1 MRQLILDTE
10 TTGLP
15 DRNKK
20 INLDVVAES
29 GHRVI
34 EIGIIEI
41 VDRRITGQEFQSYLN
56 PERKIDPATIP
67 IHGITDE
74 FIADK
79 PLFKDL
85 AGDFLDYIKGAEVIM
100 HNAPFDTSF
109 INNELALLGLD
120 DRLENLCE
128 ITDTLVIARKKRPG
142 QRNSLDALC
151 SWYKVDTTKREV
163 HGALIDAKLLAN
175 VYLLMTGGQ
184 TGFFGANDEKGGSQT
199 QYKSDFDFSK
209 RKKIVV
215 DLDESEIKTHQDYLK
230 KLSKVSKK
238 DLNW

>member
-1 MRQLILDTE
+1 MRQIILDTE
-10 TTGLP
+10 TTGLS
-15 DRNKK
+15 
-20 INLDVVAES
+20 VES

-34 EIGIIEI
+34 EIGMVEII
-41 VDRRITGQEFQSYLN
+41 DRRLTGNDFQAYLN
-56 PERKIDPATIP
+56 PERKIDPASIP
-67 IHGITDE
+67 IHGLTDE

-79 PLFKDL
+79 PLFKDIVTE
-85 AGDFLDYIKGAEVIM
+85 FLSFIDDSEVIM
-100 HNAPFDTSF
+100 HNAPFDSSF
-109 INNELALLGLD
+109 INHEFDLAGID
-120 DRLENLCE
+120 QRLEDLCR
-128 ITDTLVIARKKRPG
+128 ITDSLTLARKKHPG

-151 SWYKVDTTKREV
+151 SRYEVNTSSREL

-184 TGFFGANDEKGGSQT
+184 VGFFGASNQKEQNNDI
-199 QYKSDFDFSK
+199 KSDFDFSN

-215 DLDESEIKTHQDYLK
+215 DLDESEIKAHQDYLK

>member
-10 TTGLP
+10 TTG
-15 DRNKK
+15 
-20 INLDVVAES
+20 ISAES

-34 EIGIIEI
+34 EIGVVEI
-41 VDRRITGQEFQSYLN
+41 VDRRITGQDFQSYLN
-56 PERKIDPATIP
+56 PERRIDPATIP

-85 AGDFLDYIKGAEVIM
+85 AADFLDYVKGAEVIM

-128 ITDTLVIARKKRPG
+128 ITDTLIIARKKHPG

-151 SWYKVDTTKREV
+151 SRYEVDTTKREV
-163 HGALIDAKLLAN
+163 HGALIDAKILAN

-184 TGFFGANDEKGGSQT
+184 VGFFNQDQATDNGS
-199 QYKSDFDFSK
+199 SDDNHDYDFK
-209 RKKIVV
+209 NRKIIQI
-215 DLDESEIKTHQDYLK
+215 DLSENEIENHQSYLK
-230 KLSKVSKK
+230 KLSKISKK
-238 DLNW
+238 DLKW

>member
-10 TTGLP
+10 TTG
-15 DRNKK
+15 
-20 INLDVVAES
+20 ISAES

-34 EIGIIEI
+34 EIGIVEI
-41 VDRRITGQEFQSYLN
+41 VDRRLTGNDFQSYLN
-56 PERKIDPATIP
+56 PERRIDPNTIP
-67 IHGITDE
+67 IHGISDE

-85 AGDFLDYIKGAEVIM
+85 VSDFLDYVKDAEVIM

-128 ITDTLVIARKKRPG
+128 ITDTLIIARKKHPG

-151 SWYKVDTTKREV
+151 SRYEIDTTKREV

-184 TGFFGANDEKGGSQT
+184 VGFFNQDQTTANGSSDDNHDYNFKNRKIIQIDLNEDELNNHQT
-199 QYKSDFDFSK
+199 
-209 RKKIVV
+209 
-215 DLDESEIKTHQDYLK
+215 YLK

-238 DLNW
+238 DLKW

>member
-10 TTGLP
+10 TTG
-15 DRNKK
+15 
-20 INLDVVAES
+20 ISAES

-34 EIGIIEI
+34 EIGVVEI
-41 VDRRITGQEFQSYLN
+41 VDRRITGQDFQSYLN
-56 PERKIDPATIP
+56 PERRIDPATIP

-85 AGDFLDYIKGAEVIM
+85 AADFLDYVKGAEVIM

-128 ITDTLVIARKKRPG
+128 ITDTLIIARKKHPG

-151 SWYKVDTTKREV
+151 SRYEVDTTKREV

-184 TGFFGANDEKGGSQT
+184 VGFFNQDQT
-199 QYKSDFDFSK
+199 TD
-209 RKKIVV
+209 
-215 DLDESEIKTHQDYLK
+215 
-230 KLSKVSKK
+230 
-238 DLNW
+238 

>member
-1 MRQLILDTE
+1 MRQIILDTE
-10 TTGLP
+10 TTGLS
-15 DRNKK
+15 
-20 INLDVVAES
+20 VES

-34 EIGIIEI
+34 EIGMVEII
-41 VDRRITGQEFQSYLN
+41 DRRLTGNDFQAYLN
-56 PERKIDPATIP
+56 PERKIDPASIP
-67 IHGITDE
+67 IHGLTDE

-79 PLFKDL
+79 PLFKDIVTE
-85 AGDFLDYIKGAEVIM
+85 FLSFIDDSEVIM
-100 HNAPFDTSF
+100 HNAPFDSSF
-109 INNELALLGLD
+109 INNEFDLTGID
-120 DRLENLCE
+120 QRLEDICQ
-128 ITDTLVIARKKRPG
+128 ITDSLTLARKKHPG

-151 SWYKVDTTKREV
+151 SRYEVNTSSREL

-184 TGFFGANDEKGGSQT
+184 VGFFGASNQKEQNKDI
-199 QYKSDFDFSK
+199 KSDFDFSK

-215 DLDESEIKTHQDYLK
+215 DLDESEIKAHQDYLK

>member
-10 TTGLP
+10 TTGLS
-15 DRNKK
+15 
-20 INLDVVAES
+20 VES

-34 EIGIIEI
+34 EIGVVEI
-41 VDRRITGQEFQSYLN
+41 VDRRLTGKDFQSYLN
-56 PERKIDPATIP
+56 PERRIDPATIQ

-85 AGDFLDYIKGAEVIM
+85 VGDFLDYVKGAEVIM

-120 DRLENLCE
+120 DRLEGHCE
-128 ITDTLVIARKKRPG
+128 ITDTLVFARKKHPG

-151 SWYKVDTTKREV
+151 SRYEVDTTNREV

-184 TGFFGANDEKGGSQT
+184 VGFFNQDQT
-199 QYKSDFDFSK
+199 TTSRSSDDNQNFDFK
-209 RKKIVV
+209 NRKIIQI
-215 DLDESEIKTHQDYLK
+215 DLNEAEVKNHQSYHK
-230 KLSKVSKK
+230 KLSKTSKK
-238 DLNW
+238 DLDW

>member
-10 TTGLP
+10 TTGLS
-15 DRNKK
+15 
-20 INLDVVAES
+20 VES

-34 EIGIIEI
+34 EIGVVEI
-41 VDRRITGQEFQSYLN
+41 VNRRLTGKDFQSYLN

-85 AGDFLDYIKGAEVIM
+85 VGDFLDYVKDAEVIM

-120 DRLENLCE
+120 DRLEELCE
-128 ITDTLVIARKKRPG
+128 ITDTLIFARKKHPG

-151 SWYKVDTTKREV
+151 SRYDVDTTNREV

-184 TGFFGANDEKGGSQT
+184 VGFFNQDQT
-199 QYKSDFDFSK
+199 TTNGPSDDNQNFDFK
-209 RKKIVV
+209 NRKIIQI
-215 DLDESEIKTHQDYLK
+215 DLNEAEVKNHQRYLE

-238 DLNW
+238 DLKW

>member
-1 MRQLILDTE
+1 MRQLFLDTE

-15 DRNKK
+15 TKN
-20 INLDVVAES
+20 NEEAVAKS

-34 EIGIIEI
+34 EIGVVELI
-41 VDRRITGQEFQSYLN
+41 DRRLTGKDFQSHLN
-56 PERKIDPATIP
+56 PERKIPLDSFE

-79 PLFKDL
+79 PLFQDL
-85 AGDFLDYIKGAEVIM
+85 VGDFLDYVKGAEVIM

-120 DRLENLCE
+120 DRLEQLCE
-128 ITDTLVIARKKRPG
+128 ITDTVVLARKKHPG
-142 QRNSLDALC
+142 KSRHTLNALC
-151 SWYKVDTTKREV
+151 SWYGIDTTNREV

-184 TGFFGANDEKGGSQT
+184 AGFFNQDQT
-199 QYKSDFDFSK
+199 TTNGPSDGNQNFDFK
-209 RKKIVV
+209 NRKIIQI
-215 DLDESEIKTHQDYLK
+215 DLNQAEVKNHQSYLE

-238 DLNW
+238 DLKW

>member
-10 TTGLP
+10 TTGLS
-15 DRNKK
+15 
-20 INLDVVAES
+20 VES

-34 EIGIIEI
+34 EIGVVEI
-41 VDRRITGQEFQSYLN
+41 VDRRLTGNDFQSYLN
-56 PERKIDPATIP
+56 PERRIDPATIQ

-85 AGDFLDYIKGAEVIM
+85 VGDFLDYVKGAEVIM

-120 DRLENLCE
+120 DRLEGHCE
-128 ITDTLVIARKKRPG
+128 ITDTLVFARKKHPG

-151 SWYKVDTTKREV
+151 SRYEVDTTNREV

-184 TGFFGANDEKGGSQT
+184 VGFFNQDQTTTSGS
-199 QYKSDFDFSK
+199 SDDNQNFDFK
-209 RKKIVV
+209 NRKIIQI
-215 DLDESEIKTHQDYLK
+215 DLNEAEVKNHQSYLK
-230 KLSKVSKK
+230 KLSKTSKK
-238 DLNW
+238 DLDW

>member
-10 TTGLP
+10 TTG
-15 DRNKK
+15 
-20 INLDVVAES
+20 ISAES

-34 EIGIIEI
+34 EIGVVEI
-41 VDRRITGQEFQSYLN
+41 VDRRITGQDFQSYLN
-56 PERKIDPATIP
+56 PERRIDPATIP

-85 AGDFLDYIKGAEVIM
+85 AADFLDYVKGAEVIM

-128 ITDTLVIARKKRPG
+128 ITDTLVIARKKHPG

-151 SWYKVDTTKREV
+151 SRYEVDTTREKSMV
-163 HGALIDAKLLAN
+163 L
-175 VYLLMTGGQ
+175 LLM
-184 TGFFGANDEKGGSQT
+184 
-199 QYKSDFDFSK
+199 
-209 RKKIVV
+209 
-215 DLDESEIKTHQDYLK
+215 
-230 KLSKVSKK
+230 
-238 DLNW
+238 LNY

>member
-10 TTGLP
+10 TTGLS
-15 DRNKK
+15 
-20 INLDVVAES
+20 AAS

-34 EIGIIEI
+34 EIGVVEI
-41 VDRRITGQEFQSYLN
+41 VDRRLTGNDFQSYLN

-85 AGDFLDYIKGAEVIM
+85 VGDFLDYVKGAEVIM

-120 DRLENLCE
+120 DRLEGHCE
-128 ITDTLVIARKKRPG
+128 ITDTLVFARKKHPG

-151 SWYKVDTTKREV
+151 SRYEVDTTNREV

-184 TGFFGANDEKGGSQT
+184 VGFFNQDQT
-199 QYKSDFDFSK
+199 TTSRSSDDNQNFDFK
-209 RKKIVV
+209 NRKIIQI
-215 DLDESEIKTHQDYLK
+215 DLNEAEVKNHQSYLK
-230 KLSKVSKK
+230 KLSKTSKK
-238 DLNW
+238 DLDW

>member
-10 TTGLP
+10 TTG
-15 DRNKK
+15 
-20 INLDVVAES
+20 ISAES

-34 EIGIIEI
+34 EIGVVEI
-41 VDRRITGQEFQSYLN
+41 VDRRLTGNDFQSYLN
-56 PERKIDPATIP
+56 PERRIDPNTIP
-67 IHGITDE
+67 IHGISDE

-85 AGDFLDYIKGAEVIM
+85 VSDFLDYVKDAEVIM

-128 ITDTLVIARKKRPG
+128 ITDTLIIARKKHPG
-142 QRNSLDALC
+142 QSNSLDALC
-151 SWYKVDTTKREV
+151 SRYEIDTTKREV

-184 TGFFGANDEKGGSQT
+184 VGFFNQDQTTANGSSDDNHDYNFKNRKIIQIDLNEDELNNHKA
-199 QYKSDFDFSK
+199 
-209 RKKIVV
+209 
-215 DLDESEIKTHQDYLK
+215 YLK
-230 KLSKVSKK
+230 KLSKASKK
-238 DLNW
+238 DLKW

>member
-10 TTGLP
+10 TTG
-15 DRNKK
+15 
-20 INLDVVAES
+20 ISAES

-34 EIGIIEI
+34 EIGVVEI
-41 VDRRITGQEFQSYLN
+41 VNRRITGQDFQSYLN
-56 PERKIDPATIP
+56 PERRIDPATIP

-85 AGDFLDYIKGAEVIM
+85 AGDFLDYVKGAEVIM

-128 ITDTLVIARKKRPG
+128 ITDTLVIARKKHPG

-151 SWYKVDTTKREV
+151 SRYEVDTTKREV

-184 TGFFGANDEKGGSQT
+184 VGFFNQDQT
-199 QYKSDFDFSK
+199 TTNGPSDDNQNFDFK
-209 RKKIVV
+209 NRKIIQI
-215 DLDESEIKTHQDYLK
+215 DLNEAEVKNHQRYLE

-238 DLNW
+238 DLKW

>member
-10 TTGLP
+10 TTG
-15 DRNKK
+15 
-20 INLDVVAES
+20 ISAES

-34 EIGIIEI
+34 EIGVVEI
-41 VDRRITGQEFQSYLN
+41 VDRRITGQDFQSYLN
-56 PERKIDPATIP
+56 PERRIDPATIP

-85 AGDFLDYIKGAEVIM
+85 AADFLDYVKGAEVIM

-128 ITDTLVIARKKRPG
+128 ITDTLIIARKKHPG

-151 SWYKVDTTKREV
+151 SRYEVDTTKREV

-184 TGFFGANDEKGGSQT
+184 VGFFNQDQTTDSGSSDDNND
-199 QYKSDFDFSK
+199 YDFK
-209 RKKIVV
+209 NRKIIQI
-215 DLDESEIKTHQDYLK
+215 DLNENEIENHQSYLK
-230 KLSKVSKK
+230 KLSKKTKK
-238 DLNW
+238 DLKW

>member
-10 TTGLP
+10 TTGLS
-15 DRNKK
+15 
-20 INLDVVAES
+20 AAS

-34 EIGIIEI
+34 EIGVVEI
-41 VDRRITGQEFQSYLN
+41 VDRRLTGNDFQSYLN
-56 PERKIDPATIP
+56 PERNIDPATIP

-85 AGDFLDYIKGAEVIM
+85 VGDFLDYVNGAEVIM

-120 DRLENLCE
+120 DRLEELCE
-128 ITDTLVIARKKRPG
+128 ITDTLIFARKKHPG

-151 SWYKVDTTKREV
+151 SRYNIDTTNREV

-184 TGFFGANDEKGGSQT
+184 VGFFNQDQT
-199 QYKSDFDFSK
+199 TTNRSSDDNQNFDFK
-209 RKKIVV
+209 NRKIIQI
-215 DLDESEIKTHQDYLK
+215 DLNEAEIKNHQRYLK

-238 DLNW
+238 DLKW

>member
-15 DRNKK
+15 DRSKK

-34 EIGIIEI
+34 EIGVVEI
-41 VDRRITGQEFQSYLN
+41 VDRRITGQDFQSYLN
-56 PERKIDPATIP
+56 PERRIDPATIP

-85 AGDFLDYIKGAEVIM
+85 AADFLDYVKGAEVIM

-120 DRLENLCE
+120 DRLENLCD
-128 ITDTLVIARKKRPG
+128 ITDTLIIARKKHPG

-151 SWYKVDTTKREV
+151 SRYEV
-163 HGALIDAKLLAN
+163 NTSSIELHGALIDAKLLAN

-184 TGFFGANDEKGGSQT
+184 VGFFNTSDQQEKNNNT
-199 QYKSDFDFSK
+199 KSDFDFSK

-215 DLDESEIKTHQDYLK
+215 NPDESEIKAHQDYLK
-230 KLSKVSKK
+230 RLSKASKK

>member
-10 TTGLP
+10 TTGLS
-15 DRNKK
+15 
-20 INLDVVAES
+20 AAS

-34 EIGIIEI
+34 EIGVVEI
-41 VDRRITGQEFQSYLN
+41 VDRRLTGNDFQSYLN
-56 PERKIDPATIP
+56 PERNIDPATIP

-85 AGDFLDYIKGAEVIM
+85 VGDFLDYVNGAEVIM

-120 DRLENLCE
+120 DRLEELCE
-128 ITDTLVIARKKRPG
+128 ITDTLIFARKKHPG

-151 SWYKVDTTKREV
+151 SRYNVDTTNREV

-184 TGFFGANDEKGGSQT
+184 VGFFNQDQT
-199 QYKSDFDFSK
+199 TTNGPSDDNQNFDFK
-209 RKKIVV
+209 NRKIIQI
-215 DLDESEIKTHQDYLK
+215 DLSENEIENHQSYLK
-230 KLSKVSKK
+230 KLSKISKK
-238 DLNW
+238 DLKW